1 VTLPFGPWSNELGE
15 GWWYLRPRT
24 RSGSLTSPLYSIPAV
39 VRPDRRGQLRDR
51 PHLPAGATELPVFSL
66 FIAAGPETVKH
77 GIKAA

>member
-1 VTLPFGPWSNELGE
+1 VVLAPSNPLGVVDLPF
-15 GWWYLRPRT
+15 
-24 RSGSLTSPLYSIPAV
+24 LYSIPAV

-66 FIAAGPETVKH
+66 FIAAGPESVKH